1 MKTTLLLAS
10 GWSLVRLPPRERLNT
25 QQLPQEGWLALSHFP
40 MQVQDVLLEYGQ
52 LPQEVLVGWC
62 DEAKWIAEYDWLYA
76 CEFDIEQEKRPA
88 RLVLHGVDT
97 IADIYLNDRLIARHD
112 DLFLPEDVDITGMLK
127 AHNRLLIHFHN
138 IRDAEKNA
146 RYAPEWTGMV
156 DRWKTIRK
164 PGYDRADERIR
175 HGSNYQGAHPYF
187 TPVGL
192 YDDVE
197 LALYDSARI
206 AQDCLRASVQAD
218 NAVGHVAG
226 EFRIERFFGREP
238 LAVRVTLTDERQNR
252 IYEETVPVDGAGCAK
267 HAGTVD
273 RPMLWNPRGFG
284 AQPLYTVQAE
294 LIGCGQ
300 GESRVL
306 DRRVKQIGFR
316 NVKMDGAFNFQINGK
331 TVRLWGGSMDPFQG
345 YTHCWQRDRVMRV
358 LDMVENANM
367 NTLRIWGQGIPYKD
381 ELYEEADRRGILIWQ
396 EFFLANG
403 AYPEGEAF
411 EAKIRAEAE
420 YLVRRLRHHA
430 SLLLWC
436 GGNETRMG
444 AEFADRNRPF
454 YGEKLITEVLPEVAA
469 RLDPERYYHEN
480 SPSGGRWAN
489 DPLEG
494 DYHTYDCIWSYPDG
508 EYPNMVSEHIRTSPP
523 AMHSLKRIVREEG
536 FWPDGYRGQFTY
548 NHRFPLPDSW
558 MERTNWPAMMEYK
571 TGPIWEFY
579 DADTPEEMLY
589 RFGAAYA
596 LEMRRGLER
605 VRMGSREGGLYRK
618 RRCRGHFSCKLND
631 SWPKCYCAV
640 IDFFGE
646 GYMPYYATRRGQEPV
661 LVCFDIRDHIN
672 LWLVND
678 SAEDIEGTVIF
689 SLFDQIENRF
699 SDTKEVRIG
708 MPQGQSDIVMNLDFL
723 QFFRKYKL
731 LHARFVDSFGV
742 TRSSVV
748 DYVDIERHMRF
759 PQARLTVRTEGNEL
773 LIETDRFARCVEI
786 CGNADGDAFGW
797 MFEDNYFDLLPGECK
812 RVRVL
817 GTHRKG
823 TITLKPHYSPYQTV
837 VEYRA

>member
-1 MKTTLLLAS
+1 M
-10 GWSLVRLPPRERLNT
+10 
-25 QQLPQEGWLALSHFP
+25 ALCKG
-40 MQVQDVLLEYGQ
+40 Y
-52 LPQEVLVGWC
+52 
-62 DEAKWIAEYDWLYA
+62 
-76 CEFDIEQEKRPA
+76 KR
-88 RLVLHGVDT
+88 
-97 IADIYLNDRLIARHD
+97 
-112 DLFLPEDVDITGMLK
+112 
-127 AHNRLLIHFHN
+127 
-138 IRDAEKNA
+138 
-146 RYAPEWTGMV
+146 
-156 DRWKTIRK
+156 
-164 PGYDRADERIR
+164 
-175 HGSNYQGAHPYF
+175 
-187 TPVGL
+187 
-192 YDDVE
+192 
-197 LALYDSARI
+197 
-206 AQDCLRASVQAD
+206 
-218 NAVGHVAG
+218 
-226 EFRIERFFGREP
+226 
-238 LAVRVTLTDERQNR
+238 
-252 IYEETVPVDGAGCAK
+252 
-267 HAGTVD
+267 
-273 RPMLWNPRGFG
+273 
-284 AQPLYTVQAE
+284 
-294 LIGCGQ
+294 
-300 GESRVL
+300 
-306 DRRVKQIGFR
+306 
-316 NVKMDGAFNFQINGK
+316 
-331 TVRLWGGSMDPFQG
+331 
-345 YTHCWQRDRVMRV
+345 
-358 LDMVENANM
+358 
-367 NTLRIWGQGIPYKD
+367 
-381 ELYEEADRRGILIWQ
+381 
-396 EFFLANG
+396 
-403 AYPEGEAF
+403 
-411 EAKIRAEAE
+411 
-420 YLVRRLRHHA
+420 
-430 SLLLWC
+430 
-436 GGNETRMG
+436 
-444 AEFADRNRPF
+444 
-454 YGEKLITEVLPEVAA
+454 
-469 RLDPERYYHEN
+469 
-480 SPSGGRWAN
+480 
-489 DPLEG
+489 
-494 DYHTYDCIWSYPDG
+494 
-508 EYPNMVSEHIRTSPP
+508 
-523 AMHSLKRIVREEG
+523 KR
-536 FWPDGYRGQFTY
+536 
-548 NHRFPLPDSW
+548 
-558 MERTNWPAMMEYK
+558 
-571 TGPIWEFY
+571 IWEFY

-689 SLFDQIENRF
+689 SLFDPIENRF

-759 PQARLTVRTEGNEL
+759 PQARLTVRAEGNEL